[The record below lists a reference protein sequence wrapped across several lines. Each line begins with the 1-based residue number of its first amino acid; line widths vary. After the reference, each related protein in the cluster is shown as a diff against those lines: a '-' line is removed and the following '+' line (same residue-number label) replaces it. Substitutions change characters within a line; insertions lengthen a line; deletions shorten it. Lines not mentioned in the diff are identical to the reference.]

1 MDDTGL
7 TLPDQPFGNTS
18 HKCAV
23 CDRLIPERR
32 LQALPTARTC
42 VDCSST
48 GRVAGFQVISSKT
61 TYTELQLVEQDQA
74 QMLYQMQDRKGSS
87 VATGVLFKE
96 LPPPKLSNF
105 E

>member
-1 MDDTGL
+1 MSNINPGQDGIV
-7 TLPDQPFGNTS
+7 
-18 HKCAV
+18 KCLH
-23 CDRLIPERR
+23 CQEPIPEARIK
-32 LQALPTARTC
+32 ALPGAKTC
-42 VDCSST
+42 VQCSQT

-61 TYTELQLVEQDQA
+61 TYTELQLVDQDQA
-74 QMLYQMQDRKGSS
+74 QMLYKLQDRKGSS